1 MARSRKIKQT
11 AARAAAKT
19 LRSSSKSSG
28 RYVSATPDKSH
39 PKTTI
44 GERRERTQRALGRT
58 EEAIR
63 RLRKINV

>member
-19 LRSSSKSSG
+19 LRSSKSSG
-28 RYVSATPDKSH
+28 RYGSATPDKSH